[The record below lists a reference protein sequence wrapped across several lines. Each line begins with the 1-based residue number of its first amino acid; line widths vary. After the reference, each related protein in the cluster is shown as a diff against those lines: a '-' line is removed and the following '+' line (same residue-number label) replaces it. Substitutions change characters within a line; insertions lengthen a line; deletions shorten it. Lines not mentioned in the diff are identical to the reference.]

1 MYMKRTHIIGMLAED
16 QPRVLTKIT
25 GLFARQGFTIET
37 MTMGKTTR
45 PGISRIVLTVCG
57 NDTVLERTEKQV
69 RKLLD
74 IMGVSGFKQE
84 ESIVKE
90 ICLIKVAV
98 RNDKGKNE
106 LLKYSE
112 THNVKI
118 VDFTPHSIIFEI
130 VGNPREIDSVLT
142 LMKKFEI
149 QEISRSGVTA
159 MERGSA
165 VHLREDMNGGE

>member
-1 MYMKRTHIIGMLAED
+1 MLAED

-25 GLFARQGFTIET
+25 GLFARQGCTIET

-45 PGISRIVLTVCG
+45 PGVSRIVVTVNG

-74 IMGVSGFKQE
+74 IMGVSGFRQE

-98 RNDKGKNE
+98 RNEKEKNE

-112 THNVKI
+112 NHNTKI
-118 VDFTPHSIIFEI
+118 ADFTPHSLIFEI
-130 VGNPREIDSVLT
+130 VGNPWEIDSILT
-142 LMKKFEI
+142 IMKKYEI
-149 QEISRSGVTA
+149 REISRSGVTA
-159 MERGSA
+159 MERGSG
-165 VHLREDMNGGE
+165 VHLHEDMKRGE